1 MDHSWLFV
9 RTYIYCKHY
18 YFYSSMYPSVGMTTA
33 FTLGATVFREAI
45 SNILMGSLAIPTLI
59 LGVVLILSCQQVAQT
74 DNSSSPS
81 IANAA
86 AFTALNNIHTME
98 EEEEEETIYL
108 STDPDRG
115 KQNEIEMA
123 IQTEPCD
130 KYDERL
136 LSSIENKKKV
146 GLVSGDNNGKA
157 MHGSI
162 TSKPDSDHEG
172 NSFQE
177 GRRSMYFVY
186 NYNDNSLLNHI
197 CFRAGANLWT
207 LLLKSINFNEWSEIV
222 VTIKAVGLCV
232 IAGLLIYF
240 HTYTYVRTYIH
251 KY

>member
-1 MDHSWLFV
+1 
-9 RTYIYCKHY
+9 
-18 YFYSSMYPSVGMTTA
+18 MYLSVGMTTA

-74 DNSSSPS
+74 DNSPSPS

-86 AFTALNNIHTME
+86 AFTALNNIHTIEEEE

-108 STDPDRG
+108 STNPNQG

-123 IQTEPCD
+123 IQTEHYD

-177 GRRSMYFVY
+177 GRRSMYFVVY
-186 NYNDNSLLNHI
+186 VQYI
-197 CFRAGANLWT
+197 M
-207 LLLKSINFNEWSEIV
+207 IMIIV
-222 VTIKAVGLCV
+222 YWIISAFVQV
-232 IAGLLIYF
+232 LIYGL
-240 HTYTYVRTYIH
+240 YYSSLSI
-251 KY
+251 